1 MYNTNPTHIAIIVI
15 ATILMPA
22 CRTTNQAK
30 STTTSTTAVTAQT
43 LDSAAQTLKTTH
55 KRTTRITYLPMLT
68 PEYPTPTI
76 PGTPEPPTTLI
87 DQLIAQGGGTI
98 IIEQEDHL
106 QQDQTTATYQTSHQ
120 DTTTTQNTQYHETQP
135 HQPRASPKITS
146 LTYLL
151 LAATIFI
158 IALKLRIRQ

>member
-1 MYNTNPTHIAIIVI
+1 MLNTHPTHIAIIAI
-15 ATILMPA
+15 ATLLMPA
-22 CRTTNQAK
+22 CRTTKQAQ
-30 STTTSTTAVTAQT
+30 STTTSTTTITAAQI
-43 LDSAAQTLKTTH
+43 DSAAQTLKTTH
-55 KRTTRITYLPMLT
+55 KRTTTITYIPMLT

-76 PGTPEPPTTLI
+76 PSAPEPPSTLI

-106 QQDQTTATYQTSHQ
+106 QQDQTAVKNQTSHQ

-135 HQPRASPKITS
+135 HQPRASPIINS
-146 LTYLL
+146 LTFLI
-151 LAATIFI
+151 LAAAIFI